1 MELFI
6 LNKTTLG
13 ELNKAF
19 QKYFPF
25 LKLEFYL
32 TEYLSG
38 RVSFCGEKLNST
50 TKFRDIFENFLPVLI
65 EFKSTDTVK
74 QFQKRFKEKT
84 GLAVEVFRR
93 LNNEWIAISYSSD
106 KSLEKQNAF
115 GSIKFQPH
123 YNDYTLFL

>member
-1 MELFI
+1 M
-6 LNKTTLG
+6 
-13 ELNKAF
+13 
-19 QKYFPF
+19 
-25 LKLEFYL
+25 
-32 TEYLSG
+32 SG

-50 TKFRDIFENFLPVLI
+50 TKFRDIFQNFLPVLI

-74 QFQKRFKEKT
+74 LFQKRFKEKT